1 VNNLGRPR
9 RESSSSNP
17 PSESKI
23 DRDAI
28 TQRVLYVWVGLAAV
42 VLLAIGVALFS
53 SSPELSEPEPL
64 TDVEDENVEGETTS
78 QGGATLAEST
88 VPVATTVRPST
99 DDPANSE
106 DDSAVDEIGDE
117 SNDVSSTT
125 SSTVINES
133 LNGTESQVV
142 NPGWI
147 DTWSESAVRDHWD
160 ARQDAPSELEWV
172 GSTSSCDPG
181 STSKGTKQAVLERVN
196 WFRAMAGVSPTV
208 VLNETKSESAQA
220 AALVMAA
227 NNDLSHDI
235 TAGWLCYSESA
246 AYGASNSNLHL
257 GGGGVDAIDNYIED
271 FGASNLDV
279 GHRRWVLSRGL
290 SEIGTGDT
298 YKSNALFV
306 IGENADFEGATR
318 RDDGAVLWPPEG
330 YVPVDVIYPRW
341 SVSIPNVSSID
352 ISVEISIDGLRSTP
366 QVFASTGRYGDEGA
380 IIFEPGRVQAGQ
392 EVEVRVFALGEL
404 VFTYRVLPISVNG

>member
-1 VNNLGRPR
+1 MNNLGKPR
-9 RESSSSNP
+9 REGPSSNT
-17 PSESKI
+17 PSGSNV
-23 DRDAI
+23 DRAAI
-28 TQRVLYVWVGLAAV
+28 TQRVLYVWTGLAV
-42 VLLAIGVALFS
+42 VVVLAIGIALFS

-64 TDVEDENVEGETTS
+64 SDRGGENSEEESKS
-78 QGGATLAEST
+78 QGGASREEST
-88 VPVATTVRPST
+88 VPVTTTVRPRI
-99 DDPANSE
+99 DNSE
-106 DDSAVDEIGDE
+106 DSNDETDVDEKDNE
-117 SNDVSSTT
+117 PNDVSSTT
-125 SSTVINES
+125 SSTVVGES
-133 LNGTESQVV
+133 PNGIESEVV

-160 ARQDAPSELEWV
+160 ARQVAPSELEWV

-181 STSKGTKQAVLERVN
+181 STSESTKQAVLERVN
-196 WFRAMAGVSPTV
+196 WFRALAGVSPTV

-227 NNDLSHDI
+227 NYDLSHDI

-271 FGASNLDV
+271 FGASNIDV

-306 IGENADFEGATR
+306 IGENAEFDGATR

-341 SVSIPNVSSID
+341 SVSIPNVSPTD
-352 ISVEISIDGLRSTP
+352 ITVEVSIDGLRSTP

-380 IIFEPGRVQAGQ
+380 VIFEPGRVQVGQ
-392 EVEVRVFALGEL
+392 EVEVRVFGLGEL
-404 VFTYRVLPISVNG
+404 VFAYRVLPISINS